1 MILHPYPHHNHTL
14 SGSNDQEYQATIE
27 SPQLISSSY
36 SGTYRMI
43 DNNLYTQVPTSEE
56 RGGWSESE
64 DATVTDFTIS
74 EAATAPSDTPS
85 RSVEASNPMYV
96 NHTDIASQYSLVQRR
111 DLDVSSCH
119 SEEEMREGER
129 GADGGE
135 GQSAST
141 EPAVS
146 QYSVITRENM
156 AMEYVSEA
164 SDSEDSHTHSDAELV
179 KDDEREGGHTSSD
192 FNPRRDDGKQHAIRL
207 YENIPYS

>member
-1 MILHPYPHHNHTL
+1 
-14 SGSNDQEYQATIE
+14 
-27 SPQLISSSY
+27 
-36 SGTYRMI
+36 MI

-64 DATVTDFTIS
+64 DATATDFTIS

-96 NHTDIASQYSLVQRR
+96 NHTDITSQYSLVQRR
-111 DLDVSSCH
+111 DSDVSSCH
-119 SEEEMREGER
+119 SEEEMGGER
-129 GADGGE
+129 GVDGGE

-192 FNPRRDDGKQHAIRL
+192 FNPRRDDGKQRAIRL